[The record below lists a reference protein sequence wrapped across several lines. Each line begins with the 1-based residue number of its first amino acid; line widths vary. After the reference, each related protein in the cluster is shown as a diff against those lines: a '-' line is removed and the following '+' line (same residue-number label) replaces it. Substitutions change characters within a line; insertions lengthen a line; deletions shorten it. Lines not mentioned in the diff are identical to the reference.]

1 MLVTEI
7 KVPNIGDFK
16 DVEVIEVLVSEGQE
30 IKKNDPLITIESDK
44 SSVEIPSNF
53 EGKIKSLNLKVGDK
67 VSEGDLILIL
77 EGESLTKIKDEE
89 KQNKEKDLKEIK
101 EIKLEIEKTN
111 NNQTKTLSKEISNS
125 DFILCGEASHGTFE
139 YYDARS
145 KKDKPTWLMVDVKYK
160 RKLKKIITLKDLKS
174 YKQLSNMRVVQR
186 GNRLSITEV
195 NKKDWEFILKL
206 EK

>member
-1 MLVTEI
+1 MKYWLMKNEPDDYSIEDLKRDKTEPWDGI
-7 KVPNIGDFK
+7 RNYQVRNMIRD
-16 DVEVIEVLVSEGQE
+16 DMS
-30 IKKNDPLITIESDK
+30 
-44 SSVEIPSNF
+44 
-53 EGKIKSLNLKVGDK
+53 VGD
-67 VSEGDLILIL
+67 LAFFYH
-77 EGESLTKIKDEE
+77 
-89 KQNKEKDLKEIK
+89 
-101 EIKLEIEKTN
+101 
-111 NNQTKTLSKEISNS
+111 SNCEVPGIYGLMTIAS
-125 DFILCGEASHGTFE
+125 DAYPDHTAFDKKAK